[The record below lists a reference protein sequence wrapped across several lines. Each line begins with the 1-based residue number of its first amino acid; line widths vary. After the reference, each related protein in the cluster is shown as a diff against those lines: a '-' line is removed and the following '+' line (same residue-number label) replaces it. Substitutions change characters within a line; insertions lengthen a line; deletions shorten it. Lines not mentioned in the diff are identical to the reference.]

1 MNKQTSESSYSSLSA
16 KIDPMDELSGEIVV
30 LDTASPIIYVGK
42 LQRVTPHILELCEA
56 DVHDMN
62 DSRSTKDFYLLQ
74 TRDLGV
80 RPNRA
85 KVLIHRSHVISV
97 SRLNDITD

>member
-1 MNKQTSESSYSSLSA
+1 MNEQASESSYLGLSA
-16 KIDPMDELSGEIVV
+16 KIDPIEELSGEIVV
-30 LDTASPIIYVGK
+30 LDTASPLIYVGK
-42 LQRVTPHILELCEA
+42 LLRITPHVLELCEA

-85 KVLIHRSHVISV
+85 RVLIHRSHVTSV
-97 SRLNDITD
+97 SRLADITD

>member
-1 MNKQTSESSYSSLSA
+1 MNEQASESSYLGLSA
-16 KIDPMDELSGEIVV
+16 KIDPMGELSGEIVV

-42 LQRVTPHILELCEA
+42 LHRVTPHVLELCEA

-85 KVLIHRSHVISV
+85 RVLIHRSHVISV
-97 SRLNDITD
+97 SRLADITD

>member
-1 MNKQTSESSYSSLSA
+1 MDQNAYPSSFRTLSA
-16 KIDPMDELSGEIVV
+16 ESDPMVELSGEVVV
-30 LDTASPIIYVGK
+30 LDTAGPLIYVGRLK
-42 LQRVTPHILELCEA
+42 RVTPHAFELIEA

-74 TRDLGV
+74 IRDLGV

-85 KVLIHRSHVISV
+85 MVLVHRSHIISV
-97 SRLNDITD
+97 SRLADITD

>member
-1 MNKQTSESSYSSLSA
+1 MNKQASDASYSGLSA
-16 KIDPMDELSGEIVV
+16 RIDLLEELSGEIVV
-30 LDTASPIIYVGK
+30 LDTASPIVYVGK
-42 LQRVTPHILELCEA
+42 LTRVTPHVLEICEA

-85 KVLIHRSHVISV
+85 RVLIHRSHVISV
-97 SRLNDITD
+97 SRLSDITD

>member
-1 MNKQTSESSYSSLSA
+1 MDQTPYTSSYESLSA
-16 KIDPMDELSGEIVV
+16 ESDPIVELSGQIVV
-30 LDTASPIIYVGK
+30 LDTATPIIYVGRLK
-42 LQRVTPHILELCEA
+42 RITAHVLELADA

-85 KVLIHRSHVISV
+85 MVLVHRSHVISV
-97 SRLNDITD
+97 SRLSDITD